1 MRAWGFEY
9 STTLV
14 WAKKPLGSG
23 LGPNFGISTEFILFA
38 RRGSLQHKEHHSGTC
53 FTGSAGRHSEKPEA
67 FYGEAFYAEVVEKVS
82 PGPYVEL
89 FGRRPRPGWT
99 VWGSDLTR
107 EPQIQGVVSAA

>member
-14 WAKKPLGSG
+14 WAKAPLGSG
-23 LGPNFGISTEFILFA
+23 LGPTFGISTEFVLFA
-38 RRGSLQHKEHHSGTC
+38 RRGSLAHKEHHSGTC
-53 FTGSAGRHSEKPEA
+53 FTWKRGRHSEKPEA
-67 FYGEAFYAEVVEKVS
+67 FYRDVVEKVS

-89 FGRRPRPGWT
+89 FGRNPRPGWT

-107 EPQIQGVVSAA
+107 EAQIQGVVSAA